1 MYTIFTSQ
9 TRKNNFNRKQKLLS
23 LNCNN
28 FIVIVVRHL
37 LAKST
42 KDFLEINSIG
52 SKLTKVII
60 FMMATNV
67 SVINENNSVEDIAI
81 TLDELLCKKNEKDLT
96 DLLKTLNLYKTDM
109 DNKSKRTLRKIVEK
123 FYEFLF

>member
-1 MYTIFTSQ
+1 M
-9 TRKNNFNRKQKLLS
+9 
-23 LNCNN
+23 
-28 FIVIVVRHL
+28 IVVRHL
-37 LAKST
+37 LAKSR

>member
-1 MYTIFTSQ
+1 M
-9 TRKNNFNRKQKLLS
+9 
-23 LNCNN
+23 
-28 FIVIVVRHL
+28 IVVRHL

-42 KDFLEINSIG
+42 KDFLEINSIR

>member
-9 TRKNNFNRKQKLLS
+9 TRKNNFNTKQKLLS

-60 FMMATNV
+60 FMIATNV